1 MDSAERQ
8 GLRPKG
14 NVPNLRFPEFQG
26 EWEELGLSELLDF
39 KNGLNP
45 KPDKFGKGIKFISV
59 MDILNNAVI
68 TYDCIKASVNVTEK
82 ELSDFSVEKGDMLFQ
97 RSSETLEDVG
107 RANVYMDDK
116 TAIFG
121 GFVIRG
127 KKKGEYDPRYFN
139 YLLRSPFARKR
150 IIPMGAGAQHFNIGQ
165 EGLSKVK
172 LHFANIEEQKKI
184 GKMLSLLD
192 ERIATQNKII
202 DKLQSLIKGMEDN
215 LLDNPLWEKT
225 YLRSFMQFFPTN
237 SLSWEQLSYKEGAIR
252 NLHYG
257 LIHGFQTHGINSA
270 SLPMIKNEAIPKQ
283 YTLCQVGDVA
293 FADASEDT
301 GEIAKSV
308 EFVDTIEGDTICG
321 LHTIHGRDIKNRTVV
336 GFKGFAFNSRYFH
349 NQIKRL
355 AQGTKVFSI
364 TANNLSSCYVYLPD
378 FDTQKA
384 IVKLLKAYEEKLL
397 VSKRLLERHEKQKE
411 YLLRQMF
418 I

>member
-1 MDSAERQ
+1 MITTINNKHKK
-8 GLRPKG
+8 L

-26 EWEELGLSELLDF
+26 EWKELGLSELLDF

-68 TYDCIKASVNVTEK
+68 TYDCIKASVDVTEK
-82 ELSDFSVEKGDMLFQ
+82 ELSDFSVEKGDILFQ

-116 TAIFG
+116 TAVFG

-127 KKKGEYDPRYFN
+127 KKKGEYDPQYFN

-202 DKLQSLIKGMEDN
+202 DKLQSLIKGLRVHLVKIEKGHIVHLNEIASIYQPQTISSTELTEDGYWVYGAN
-215 LLDNPLWEKT
+215 GIIGKYKDYNHKTEQICITCRGNTCGMVNYTKPMSWITGNAMVINTDEHQDNVCKRYLFHYLSAYNFNRIISGSGQPQIVRTPLEQLKITLPSILEQEQKAMLLDKIQTKIEI
-225 YLRSFMQFFPTN
+225 SN
-237 SLSWEQLSYKEGAIR
+237 SVL
-252 NLHYG
+252 
-257 LIHGFQTHGINSA
+257 
-270 SLPMIKNEAIPKQ
+270 
-283 YTLCQVGDVA
+283 
-293 FADASEDT
+293 
-301 GEIAKSV
+301 
-308 EFVDTIEGDTICG
+308 
-321 LHTIHGRDIKNRTVV
+321 
-336 GFKGFAFNSRYFH
+336 
-349 NQIKRL
+349 
-355 AQGTKVFSI
+355 
-364 TANNLSSCYVYLPD
+364 
-378 FDTQKA
+378 
-384 IVKLLKAYEEKLL
+384 KLYQ
-397 VSKRLLERHEKQKE
+397 KQKQ

>member
-1 MDSAERQ
+1 MDSAERE

-14 NVPNLRFPEFQG
+14 NVPTLRFPEFQG

-45 KPDKFGKGIKFISV
+45 KPDKFGMGIKFISV

-68 TYDCIKASVNVTEK
+68 TYDCIKASVDVTEK
-82 ELSDFSVEKGDMLFQ
+82 ELADFSVEKGDILFQ

-116 TAIFG
+116 TAVFG

-127 KKKGEYDPRYFN
+127 KKKGEYDPQYFN

-192 ERIATQNKII
+192 ERISTQNKII
-202 DKLQSLIKGMEDN
+202 DKLQSLIKGIMVELQKQGVNKGTWKKVFLSEVLTERNERNIN
-215 LLDNPLWEKT
+215 LFQVFSVSVSQGVVNQVDYLGRSFAAKDTSKYNVVHYGDLVYTKSPTGSFPYGIVKQSLNLENVAVSPLYGVYKPKSLAVGAYLHEYFMSEINTHNYLHPLIQKGAKNT
-225 YLRSFMQFFPTN
+225 INITNQRFLENSVLLPTNINELLQISKLLRSLN
-237 SLSWEQLSYKEGAIR
+237 NK
-252 NLHYG
+252 
-257 LIHGFQTHGINSA
+257 
-270 SLPMIKNEAIPKQ
+270 IKYHQDILQQ
-283 YTLCQVGDVA
+283 YQ
-293 FADASEDT
+293 
-301 GEIAKSV
+301 
-308 EFVDTIEGDTICG
+308 
-321 LHTIHGRDIKNRTVV
+321 
-336 GFKGFAFNSRYFH
+336 
-349 NQIKRL
+349 
-355 AQGTKVFSI
+355 
-364 TANNLSSCYVYLPD
+364 
-378 FDTQKA
+378 
-384 IVKLLKAYEEKLL
+384 
-397 VSKRLLERHEKQKE
+397 KQKQ

>member
-1 MDSAERQ
+1 MITTKNNEHKK
-8 GLRPKG
+8 L
-14 NVPNLRFPEFQG
+14 NVPNLRFKEFQG
-26 EWEELGLSELLDF
+26 EWEELGLSEFLDF

-68 TYDCIKASVNVTEK
+68 TYDCIKASVDVTEK

-116 TAIFG
+116 TAVFG

-127 KKKGEYDPRYFN
+127 KRKGEYDPQYFN

-202 DKLQSLIKGMEDN
+202 EDLKKLKSAIIENHYNQTEKQTACIADLGEPFSVGNLAKDDLTETGMPCVIYGELFTTYGETISQIESHTNKTTGMILSKKGDLLFPSSTTVDAMSLIAPSVINVDGVILGGDMFGIHIN
-215 LLDNPLWEKT
+215 HN
-225 YLRSFMQFFPTN
+225 YNAQY
-237 SLSWEQLSYKEGAIR
+237 LSYYFNHIAKRQLAKFAKGSTIIH
-252 NLHYG
+252 LHY
-257 LIHGFQTHGINSA
+257 
-270 SLPMIKNEAIPKQ
+270 
-283 YTLCQVGDVA
+283 
-293 FADASEDT
+293 AD
-301 GEIAKSV
+301 
-308 EFVDTIEGDTICG
+308 IE
-321 LHTIHGRDIKNRTVV
+321 
-336 GFKGFAFNSRYFH
+336 
-349 NQIKRL
+349 
-355 AQGTKVFSI
+355 
-364 TANNLSSCYVYLPD
+364 
-378 FDTQKA
+378 KA
-384 IVKLLKAYEEKLL
+384 KLLLPSLEEQNRMAKCLMSL
-397 VSKRLLERHEKQKE
+397 DTKIDLEDEYLNILNCQKT

>member
-1 MDSAERQ
+1 MDSTERE
-8 GLRPKG
+8 GLSPKG

-26 EWEELGLSELLDF
+26 EWEELWLSELLDF

-68 TYDCIKASVNVTEK
+68 TYDCIKASVDVTEK
-82 ELSDFSVEKGDMLFQ
+82 ELADFSVEKGDILFQ

-116 TAIFG
+116 TAVFG

-127 KKKGEYDPRYFN
+127 KKKGEYDPQYFN

-192 ERIATQNKII
+192 ERISTQNKII
-202 DKLQSLIKGMEDN
+202 DKLQSLIKGIMVELQKQGVNKGTWKKVFLSDVLTERNERNTN
-215 LLDNPLWEKT
+215 LFQVFSVSVSQGVVNQLDYLGRSFAAKDTSKYNVVHYGDLVYTKSPTGSFPYGIVKQSLNLENVAVSPLYGVYKPKSLAVGAYLHEYFMSEINTQNYLHPLIQKGAKNT
-225 YLRSFMQFFPTN
+225 INITNQRFLENCVLLPTNINELLQISKLLRSLN
-237 SLSWEQLSYKEGAIR
+237 NK
-252 NLHYG
+252 
-257 LIHGFQTHGINSA
+257 
-270 SLPMIKNEAIPKQ
+270 IKYQQDILQQ
-283 YTLCQVGDVA
+283 YQ
-293 FADASEDT
+293 
-301 GEIAKSV
+301 
-308 EFVDTIEGDTICG
+308 
-321 LHTIHGRDIKNRTVV
+321 
-336 GFKGFAFNSRYFH
+336 
-349 NQIKRL
+349 
-355 AQGTKVFSI
+355 
-364 TANNLSSCYVYLPD
+364 
-378 FDTQKA
+378 
-384 IVKLLKAYEEKLL
+384 
-397 VSKRLLERHEKQKE
+397 KQKQ